1 MPTALEE
8 AIIQAHDCAA
18 GLAGAAL
25 IMDLL
30 RKGED
35 AALMMRDRSLTLEE
49 RSAALKEVR
58 TGNNTLML
66 ITVGQE
72 VCGIS
77 A

>member
-1 MPTALEE
+1 
-8 AIIQAHDCAA
+8 
-18 GLAGAAL
+18 
-25 IMDLL
+25 MDLL

-58 TGNNTLML
+58 TVNNTLML

>member
-1 MPTALEE
+1 MLTELEE

-30 RKGED
+30 KKGED
-35 AALMMRDRSLTLEE
+35 AQAAMKDRTLPLEE

-58 TGNNTLML
+58 TVNNTLML